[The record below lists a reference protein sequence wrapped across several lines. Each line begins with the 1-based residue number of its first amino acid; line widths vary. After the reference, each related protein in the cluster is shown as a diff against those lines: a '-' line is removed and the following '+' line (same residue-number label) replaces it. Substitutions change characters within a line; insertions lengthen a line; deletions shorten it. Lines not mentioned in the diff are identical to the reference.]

1 MNTILLVMENYFNQI
16 ALYSSMVL
24 EYLAILLNTGGNM
37 EIQEIIDSFINGNKQ
52 QFYNQIKK
60 YSVEDFFIEL
70 RNQVNLGL
78 YEERLFIR
86 MTITYFYYN
95 EKN

>member
-1 MNTILLVMENYFNQI
+1 
-16 ALYSSMVL
+16 
-24 EYLAILLNTGGNM
+24 M

-95 EKN
+95 EKNWKTLSRGSNPLDIFTSKC